1 METARTVTYAAR
13 LSTLFL
19 LAASVSACS
28 DLPTHPVTTTEPV
41 TTAGPS
47 ASFVATAACR
57 PVEGTISLPLFA
69 PGVIHGTLEGVIVAL
84 ERGPTAHPETQ
95 PTGRVLHGDGVWSIE
110 ITGGSVAWLE
120 GTTVIADWKSQVG
133 LLHPSH
139 VDVRSTLAL
148 VEGAGGHLTLAG
160 TFDFTTLVLE
170 QHYRGTVC
178 PTR

>member
-1 METARTVTYAAR
+1 METARTVTDAAR
-13 LSTLFL
+13 LSTLLL

-41 TTAGPS
+41 TTGGPS
-47 ASFVATAACR
+47 ASVSAAACR

-69 PGVIHGTLEGVIVAL
+69 PGVIDGTLEGVIVAL
-84 ERGPTAHPETQ
+84 ERGPTVYPETQ
-95 PTGRVLHGDGVWSIE
+95 PAGRVLHGDGVWSIE

-120 GTTVIADWKSQVG
+120 GTTVIADFKSQVG

-170 QHYRGTVC
+170 QNYRGTVC